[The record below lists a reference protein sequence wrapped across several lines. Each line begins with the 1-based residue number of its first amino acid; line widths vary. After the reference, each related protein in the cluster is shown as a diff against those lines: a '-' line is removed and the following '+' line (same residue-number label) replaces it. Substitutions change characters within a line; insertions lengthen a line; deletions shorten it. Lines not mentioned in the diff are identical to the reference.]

1 MALTIIENACV
12 FDGFH
17 DELSEGQNLV
27 IENDIIREISSEP
40 VKSQSGTRIDV
51 KGGTV
56 MPGLIGD
63 ALFVL
68 DRTTWIGE
76 QFITTIKLYYR
87 SGYQLYSSL

>member
-56 MPGLIGD
+56 MPGLID
-63 ALFVL
+63 AHVRLRIFL
-68 DRTTWIGE
+68 S
-76 QFITTIKLYYR
+76 R
-87 SGYQLYSSL
+87 SYTRRVSAPQLPFLLVKDHS

>member
-56 MPGLIGD
+56 MPGLID
-63 ALFVL
+63 AHVHVTFLL
-68 DRTTWIGE
+68 
-76 QFITTIKLYYR
+76 R
-87 SGYQLYSSL
+87 SCHFFW